1 MTTFSRVPRRLVL
14 QAGAAAA
21 AGFALNAR
29 AQQAG
34 DFPRGP
40 VRIIVALPPGG
51 AADVA
56 TRALQAPLEKSLR
69 QSIVVENRPGGQF
82 QIAMQALMTA
92 PADGHTLLHVFNSF
106 ASVHA
111 VQKLF
116 DLEKQ
121 VIPVAQ
127 TSTTPIV
134 LLVRGDSPHKTVKDL
149 LDFGRA
155 NPGKLTYSTLGPGSV
170 EHLKM
175 AQIEQAAGFKGVPV
189 PYRGGP
195 DSLKALIG
203 GEIDFQT
210 TAGIFAKQFAP
221 TGQVRVLA
229 TLEPT
234 RWADFPDVPT
244 FAEAGINVP
253 PMTYWGGFVVRAD
266 TPPAIVSRL
275 YAELAAAV
283 ATPSVIERLAA
294 AGGLPMVSESPA
306 AFARMIGSEI
316 AWMGEAAKALN
327 LKL

>member
-1 MTTFSRVPRRLVL
+1 MTVSLLPTRRRLL
-14 QAGAAAA
+14 AAA
-21 AGFALNAR
+21 AGGAALGLAAAPAR
-29 AQQAG
+29 AQS

-40 VRIIVALPPGG
+40 LRIIVALPPGG

-56 TRALQAPLEKSLR
+56 ARSIAQALEKSLK

-92 PADGHTLLHVFNSF
+92 PADGQTLLHVFNSF
-106 ASVHA
+106 PSVHA

-121 VIPVAQ
+121 VVPVAM
-127 TSTTPIV
+127 TSITPIV
-134 LLVRGDSPHKTVKDL
+134 GLVRGDSPHKSL
-149 LDFGRA
+149 RELFAWARA

-175 AQIEQAAGFKGVPV
+175 AQVEKAAGFKGVAV

-195 DSLKALIG
+195 DAVKGLIG
-203 GEIDFQT
+203 GEIDFQF

-234 RWADFPDVPT
+234 RWRDFPEVPT
-244 FAEAGINVP
+244 LAEAGVDVP
-253 PMTYWGGFVVRAD
+253 PMTYWGGFVVRAG
-266 TPPAIVSRL
+266 TPADRVQRL
-275 YAELAAAV
+275 FTELAAA
-283 ATPSVIERLAA
+283 SVQPEVVERLAA
-294 AGGLPMVSESPA
+294 AGGLPSVSKSPEEFRQLIA
-306 AFARMIGSEI
+306 SEV
-316 AWMGEAAKALN
+316 AWMGEAARGLD